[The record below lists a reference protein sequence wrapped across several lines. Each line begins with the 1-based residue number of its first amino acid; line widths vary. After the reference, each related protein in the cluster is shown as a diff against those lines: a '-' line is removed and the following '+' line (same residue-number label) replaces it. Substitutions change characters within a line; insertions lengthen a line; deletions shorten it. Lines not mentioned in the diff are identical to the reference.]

1 MGGGLALIPAILLA
15 VGVAYAD
22 PGFWSVDSID
32 IPPGVRS
39 ASESIYQII
48 VLESVPRGQLARADA
63 ESALAEQR
71 KRRAEDVQ
79 KPPTEAPSGSIGLL
93 YQLRSCLERD
103 RAQCD
108 IHEVLAVGT
117 AFESRPH
124 PNRVHVCTSYQNV
137 AAAVQGERGGGVS
150 AEQDRGPAKRHVEIP
165 IQVLLIDR
173 RQRIVFDTRMESMSA
188 AITGYAPRIDLALV
202 QLSDTIGRPLPF
214 YAPGDQSGDDLQD
227 YYIAGFPI
235 VQRPETQREDYYAYP
250 QNRYEL
256 SVTIGE
262 IFLDPRHRRAGQ
274 EPEYIECDADS
285 APGMSGAPVLDGNG
299 HVIGMLSRSMSNQ
312 VGSILVP
319 AAAIQ
324 GYFGD
329 QEKDLRK
336 VIAPR

>member
-1 MGGGLALIPAILLA
+1 MGGGLVLILAIQLA
-15 VGVAYAD
+15 VGVVHAD
-22 PGFWSVDSID
+22 PGFWSTDSID

-39 ASESIYQII
+39 AGDSVYQII
-48 VLESVPRGQLARADA
+48 VLVSAPRGQLGRADA
-63 ESALAEQR
+63 EPALSEQR

-79 KPPTEAPSGSIGLL
+79 KPPTEAPTGNIGLL

-108 IHEVLAVGT
+108 VHEVLAVGT
-117 AFESRPH
+117 AFVCRPH

-137 AAAVQGERGGGVS
+137 AAAVQGGSGDEAS
-150 AEQDRGPAKRHVEIP
+150 AEQDPGPGERHVEIP
-165 IQVLLIDR
+165 IQLLLIDR
-173 RQRIVFDTRMESMSA
+173 QQRIVFDTRMESLSA
-188 AITGYAPRIDLALV
+188 VITGYAPRIDLALV
-202 QLSDTIGRPLPF
+202 QLSKTIGRPLAF
-214 YAPGDQSGDDLQD
+214 YAPVDESDGDLQD

-235 VQRPETQREDYYAYP
+235 VQRPETKREDYYAYP
-250 QNRYEL
+250 LNRYEL

-262 IFLDPRHRRAGQ
+262 IFQDPRHRRAGK

-324 GYFGD
+324 GYFSD
-329 QEKDLRK
+329 
-336 VIAPR
+336 